1 MVWLAVDSRTY
12 MIGVVK
18 RLFFGW
24 ASPDCFAFLGVAIK
38 SELFFFIGAH
48 IWIIVCP
55 SGMTP
60 AKCQMEGP
68 IMGSSVI

>member
-24 ASPDCFAFLGVAIK
+24 ASPDCFAFLDVAIK
-38 SELFFFIGAH
+38 SELFFFYWSPYLDYSLPQWYDPSKVPNGGAH
-48 IWIIVCP
+48 Y
-55 SGMTP
+55 GL
-60 AKCQMEGP
+60 
-68 IMGSSVI
+68 